1 MHRGRNQLT
10 LWRRVVPIM
19 TKFDAKTE
27 AWLTRLMEKAP
38 PLSPRQQDLI
48 AGVFRRAFTAKAEA
62 TPASETPLSDFA
74 TGPAL

>member
-1 MHRGRNQLT
+1 
-10 LWRRVVPIM
+10 M

-48 AGVFRRAFTAKAEA
+48 AGVFRRAFTA
-62 TPASETPLSDFA
+62 
-74 TGPAL
+74 